1 MNDQTFAIILAWA
14 IIDLCAFIEVRTKK

>member
-14 IIDLCAFIEVRTKK
+14 IIALCAFIEVRTKK